1 VPLEKFQSNA
11 IFEEIVAGGLDPKK
25 CDLTKG
31 YGAAA
36 SISHVPSGSVFI
48 LDDNVLPYTGKYVV
62 GNSELVR
69 PYQAFTWTQV
79 RETVRRWA
87 EEVKRDVDTPD
98 LWAELQREPEI
109 LTGARYEAAEN
120 TPFTP
125 NEQAEIAKQLRE
137 IKEYVKKTY
146 SLSSQ
151 QMSRVEAR
159 LDEAEAATRRIGRKD
174 WLLLFFGVMF
184 TVIVTALLPPEAV
197 QHILTMA
204 RDGLDHL
211 FDGGGRPPQLPP
223 MT

>member
-1 VPLEKFQSNA
+1 M
-11 IFEEIVAGGLDPKK
+11 VAGGLDPKK

-87 EEVKRDVDTPD
+87 EEVKRDVDTLD

-137 IKEYVKKTY
+137 IKEDGAKQVCKLFPLTDLPT
-146 SLSSQ
+146 SSRPGNARMIAHRGPIVSSATIRRALSRASSQ
-151 QMSRVEAR
+151 SA
-159 LDEAEAATRRIGRKD
+159 GRNSHPHR
-174 WLLLFFGVMF
+174 G
-184 TVIVTALLPPEAV
+184 
-197 QHILTMA
+197 
-204 RDGLDHL
+204 
-211 FDGGGRPPQLPP
+211 
-223 MT
+223 